1 MSKFIRY
8 PTIFLEKKNKKNYK
22 DLSVGKD
29 LTEFIKI
36 LISESLNKIDI
47 LEILTRINIKS

>member
-36 LISESLNKIDI
+36 LISESLNKIDT
-47 LEILTRINIKS
+47 LN